1 VEPTATAPLDVDC
14 IYSWQ
19 EEMRRAV
26 ARRDSL
32 SAPACRAIALLLE
45 QFLEEETAGG
55 ARAEEVRAAIAL
67 LSEASQPKRVFWAP

>member
-14 IYSWQ
+14 IYSWH

-32 SAPACRAIALLLE
+32 SAPARRAIALLLE

-55 ARAEEVRAAIAL
+55 GSAEEVRAAIAL
-67 LSEASQPKRVFWAP
+67 LSEASQPKRVFWGP

>member
-1 VEPTATAPLDVDC
+1 VEPKATAPLEVDC

-26 ARRDSL
+26 ARHDFL
-32 SAPACRAIALLLE
+32 SAPARRAIALLLE

-55 ARAEEVRAAIAL
+55 GRAEEVRAAIAL
-67 LSEASQPKRVFWAP
+67 LSEASQPRRVFWAP